1 MALITDWHDKRTN
14 TRLQRKM
21 RRLATRLYRLSVKYN
36 IMYSTIYFVDSEGTA
51 CLNCRA
57 NLGNDTEVVNDYKFV
72 AARSHE

>member
-1 MALITDWHDKRTN
+1 MALITDWHDKSTD
-14 TRLQRKM
+14 TQLHRKM
-21 RRLATRLYRLSVKYN
+21 RKLATRLYRLSVRYN